1 MKKKNNILVDMSLI
15 IFHHGH
21 VRLLKKAAKLGR
33 VIVALTT
40 DKEIIKFKKKKN
52 NFKLQSEKRNCFCN

>member
-1 MKKKNNILVDMSLI
+1 MSLI